1 MNTGHHADDGPA
13 GHGGDNGRADNGGT
27 GYGRVGNG
35 YGGLGGDL
43 GRADPSVGGVLG
55 GDAGRDAPG
64 VRDGVDGDS
73 GYGRMDNGR
82 DGYGGLGG
90 DFGRVGRSDP
100 GALGGGAG
108 PDVPGVRDGGG
119 AALRLLRLFEGHRLT
134 PVQRR
139 IAHCLAQHAAEA
151 PFLSSIEVAELAGV
165 SQPSV
170 TRFAMALGYDGYPAL
185 RRRFR
190 ELDVGPGRGETGP
203 DGGTPGRPAAPP
215 LPGSAD
221 GWTEA
226 GTDGRTEAG
235 ADMRIGAGTDGH
247 VAATRQGR
255 TQTPAPAEPSRALP
269 RPGSPA
275 HPLPPGDPGPD
286 RAPGPGG
293 PGGEYRRA
301 VLAEIENLRALAR
314 SLDDPEPVIAAARL
328 LAASRP
334 LPVLGLRAA
343 AAQAAG
349 FAYFAAKVHPDVRP
363 LHEAGSLLADRIEQA
378 AAAGAT
384 ALLCFALP
392 RYPAELV
399 DALRAARTA
408 GLSVVTVADRRVP
421 ALAGQSDVLLTAAV
435 GTHLVFD
442 TACAP
447 MMLGRVLLDA
457 MCDELPG
464 TQARLEA
471 FETSAAA
478 RGVFLID

>member
-13 GHGGDNGRADNGGT
+13 AHDDDHDDRDQGDGRDVLGGRDQGDGRDLPGGRDIRDIP
-27 GYGRVGNG
+27 GDRDQGD
-35 YGGLGGDL
+35 GGDL
-43 GRADPSVGGVLG
+43 RDDHDRGAGHDGRDVSGDLG
-55 GDAGRDAPG
+55 GL
-64 VRDGVDGDS
+64 DGD
-73 GYGRMDNGR
+73 
-82 DGYGGLGG
+82 
-90 DFGRVGRSDP
+90 
-100 GALGGGAG
+100 
-108 PDVPGVRDGGG
+108 
-119 AALRLLRLFEGHRLT
+119 AASRLLRLFEGHRLT

-170 TRFAMALGYDGYPAL
+170 TRFAMALGYSGYPGL

-190 ELDVGPGRGETGP
+190 ELGVRPGRERDGAGRNGEDAGP
-203 DGGTPGRPAAPP
+203 DAHASAHAAASRLSDGGAAGWAEGRGDWPAAT
-215 LPGSAD
+215 LP
-221 GWTEA
+221 
-226 GTDGRTEAG
+226 
-235 ADMRIGAGTDGH
+235 
-247 VAATRQGR
+247 AT
-255 TQTPAPAEPSRALP
+255 AEDSHRPRS
-269 RPGSPA
+269 RPGASARPMSEK
-275 HPLPPGDPGPD
+275 PVSERPVPGDPEPGLD
-286 RAPGPGG
+286 RVKGAGG
-293 PGGEYRRA
+293 GYRRA

-314 SLDDPEPVIAAARL
+314 SLDDPGPVAEAARL

-363 LHEAGSLLADRIEQA
+363 LHEAGSLLADRVEQA

-408 GLSVVTVADRRVP
+408 GLAVVTVADRRVP
-421 ALAGQSDVLLTAAV
+421 SLAGLSHVLLTAGV

-447 MMLGRVLLDA
+447 MMLGRVLLEA

-464 TQARLEA
+464 AQARLEA
-471 FETSAAA
+471 FEASAAA

>member
-1 MNTGHHADDGPA
+1 M
-13 GHGGDNGRADNGGT
+13 
-27 GYGRVGNG
+27 
-35 YGGLGGDL
+35 
-43 GRADPSVGGVLG
+43 
-55 GDAGRDAPG
+55 
-64 VRDGVDGDS
+64 
-73 GYGRMDNGR
+73 
-82 DGYGGLGG
+82 
-90 DFGRVGRSDP
+90 
-100 GALGGGAG
+100 
-108 PDVPGVRDGGG
+108 
-119 AALRLLRLFEGHRLT
+119 
-134 PVQRR
+134 QRR

-170 TRFAMALGYDGYPAL
+170 TRFAMALGYTGYPDL

-190 ELDVGPGRGETGP
+190 ELDVRAGRGGVTRGSLAASEFVEPLPATADP
-203 DGGTPGRPAAPP
+203 RRPSGDDTRRPPSRDVRPEAHLPRSTSAAPETP
-215 LPGSAD
+215 AGQDASVHPVPPVGTEMSADPASAADKETSAYAVSSVGGEVCAGPVTSADRETSVSQEASLRSVPPFDGEVSAHPVPSAD
-221 GWTEA
+221 GETS
-226 GTDGRTEAG
+226 GGSVPYMGSDSG
-235 ADMRIGAGTDGH
+235 AA
-247 VAATRQGR
+247 
-255 TQTPAPAEPSRALP
+255 P
-269 RPGSPA
+269 RPGVA
-275 HPLPPGDPGPD
+275 TRRGVARGRGLGE
-286 RAPGPGG
+286 
-293 PGGEYRRA
+293 EYRRA

-314 SLDDPEPVIAAARL
+314 ALEDPEPVAAAARV

-349 FAYFAAKVHPDVRP
+349 FAYFAAKVHPDVR
-363 LHEAGSLLADRIEQA
+363 LLQEAGSLLADRVEQA

-421 ALAGQSDVLLTAAV
+421 PIAGLSDVLLTAAV

-447 MMLGRVLLDA
+447 MLLGQVLLEA

-464 TQARLEA
+464 AQARLEA

>member
-1 MNTGHHADDGPA
+1 MNTGHHTDDGPSTPRDPRDA
-13 GHGGDNGRADNGGT
+13 AAQGDGRDDHDLGDEGDVRDHSDDRGDGGGRDGDR
-27 GYGRVGNG
+27 RVP
-35 YGGLGGDL
+35 GDL
-43 GRADPSVGGVLG
+43 GDLG
-55 GDAGRDAPG
+55 GLDDDAA
-64 VRDGVDGDS
+64 S
-73 GYGRMDNGR
+73 
-82 DGYGGLGG
+82 
-90 DFGRVGRSDP
+90 
-100 GALGGGAG
+100 
-108 PDVPGVRDGGG
+108 
-119 AALRLLRLFEGHRLT
+119 RLLRLFEGHRLT

-170 TRFAMALGYDGYPAL
+170 TRFATALGYSGYPGL

-190 ELDVGPGRGETGP
+190 ELGVRQGRERDGSGRNGEDAGPDARISTATPRLSDGGADGRTGGRGE
-203 DGGTPGRPAAPP
+203 RPAPVPPAPP
-215 LPGSAD
+215 EGSHRPSPDPGAPARSVPQKPGSRQLAPAD
-221 GWTEA
+221 AESWSEPLPESWPDLGA
-226 GTDGRTEAG
+226 DRAAG
-235 ADMRIGAGTDGH
+235 A
-247 VAATRQGR
+247 
-255 TQTPAPAEPSRALP
+255 
-269 RPGSPA
+269 
-275 HPLPPGDPGPD
+275 
-286 RAPGPGG
+286 GG
-293 PGGEYRRA
+293 GYRRA

-314 SLDDPEPVIAAARL
+314 SLDDPGPVAEAARL

-363 LHEAGSLLADRIEQA
+363 LHEAGSLLADRVEQA

-392 RYPAELV
+392 RYPAELL
-399 DALRAARTA
+399 DALRAARAA
-408 GLSVVTVADRRVP
+408 GLAVVTVADRRVP
-421 ALAGQSDVLLTAAV
+421 SLAGLSDVLLTAAV

-447 MMLGRVLLDA
+447 MMLGRVLLEA

-464 TQARLEA
+464 AQARLEA
-471 FETSAAA
+471 FEASAAA

>member
-1 MNTGHHADDGPA
+1 MNTGHNADDGPA
-13 GHGGDNGRADNGGT
+13 GNRDDFAGFGGRDVA
-27 GYGRVGNG
+27 
-35 YGGLGGDL
+35 GD
-43 GRADPSVGGVLG
+43 RDVLG
-55 GDAGRDAPG
+55 ERGGRGDRDVFGDRDDRDGDAA
-64 VRDGVDGDS
+64 S
-73 GYGRMDNGR
+73 
-82 DGYGGLGG
+82 
-90 DFGRVGRSDP
+90 
-100 GALGGGAG
+100 
-108 PDVPGVRDGGG
+108 
-119 AALRLLRLFEGHRLT
+119 RLLRLFEGHRLT

-139 IAHCLAQHAAEA
+139 IAHCLAQHAADA

-170 TRFAMALGYDGYPAL
+170 TRFAMALGYSGYPGL

-190 ELDVGPGRGETGP
+190 ELGVRPGRNGEDAGP
-203 DGGTPGRPAAPP
+203 DARASAHTAAHRLSDGGAAGRAAGREQGPAETLQATPEDPRRPSSRPGAPARPAPQDPVPLDSPP
-215 LPGSAD
+215 ED
-221 GWTEA
+221 A
-226 GTDGRTEAG
+226 G
-235 ADMRIGAGTDGH
+235 
-247 VAATRQGR
+247 
-255 TQTPAPAEPSRALP
+255 
-269 RPGSPA
+269 
-275 HPLPPGDPGPD
+275 HPDPDHGPD
-286 RAPGPGG
+286 RATG

-314 SLDDPEPVIAAARL
+314 SLDDPGPVAEAARL

-421 ALAGQSDVLLTAAV
+421 SLAGLSHVLLTAAV

-447 MMLGRVLLDA
+447 MMLGRVLLEA

-464 TQARLEA
+464 AQARLEA
-471 FETSAAA
+471 FEASAAA
-478 RGVFLID
+478 REVFLID

>member
-1 MNTGHHADDGPA
+1 M
-13 GHGGDNGRADNGGT
+13 
-27 GYGRVGNG
+27 
-35 YGGLGGDL
+35 
-43 GRADPSVGGVLG
+43 
-55 GDAGRDAPG
+55 
-64 VRDGVDGDS
+64 
-73 GYGRMDNGR
+73 
-82 DGYGGLGG
+82 
-90 DFGRVGRSDP
+90 
-100 GALGGGAG
+100 
-108 PDVPGVRDGGG
+108 
-119 AALRLLRLFEGHRLT
+119 
-134 PVQRR
+134 QRR

-170 TRFAMALGYDGYPAL
+170 TRFAMALGYSGYPGL

-190 ELDVGPGRGETGP
+190 ELGVRPGRGRNGADAGRGRDGVGRNGEDAGP
-203 DGGTPGRPAAPP
+203 DAGPSAHAAALRLSDGGAAVRSGGR
-215 LPGSAD
+215 
-221 GWTEA
+221 E
-226 GTDGRTEAG
+226 
-235 ADMRIGAGTDGH
+235 GAGETLP
-247 VAATRQGR
+247 ATAGDSQRPSSRPDAPARPVPEDLAPADPVPRG
-255 TQTPAPAEPSRALP
+255 PAPA
-269 RPGSPA
+269 RPAPQDLAPQDPA
-275 HPLPPGDPGPD
+275 AQNPVTADPAPLGPAPADPAPGLD
-286 RAPGPGG
+286 RATG

-314 SLDDPEPVIAAARL
+314 SLDDPGPVAAAARL

-363 LHEAGSLLADRIEQA
+363 LHEAGSLLVDRVEQA

-408 GLSVVTVADRRVP
+408 GLAVVTVADRRVP
-421 ALAGQSDVLLTAAV
+421 SLAALSHVLLTAAV
-435 GTHLVFD
+435 GMHLVFD

-447 MMLGRVLLDA
+447 MMLGRVLLEA

-464 TQARLEA
+464 AQARLEA
-471 FETSAAA
+471 FEASASA

>member
-1 MNTGHHADDGPA
+1 MVNESMQTERPGLARGGGRGGGTMNTGHNADDGLARHRDERDERAEDAEGDGRDGPA
-13 GHGGDNGRADNGGT
+13 GGGRD
-27 GYGRVGNG
+27 
-35 YGGLGGDL
+35 
-43 GRADPSVGGVLG
+43 VLG
-55 GDAGRDAPG
+55 G
-64 VRDGVDGDS
+64 VDGVDGL
-73 GYGRMDNGR
+73 
-82 DGYGGLGG
+82 GGLDG
-90 DFGRVGRSDP
+90 VG
-100 GALGGGAG
+100 G
-108 PDVPGVRDGGG
+108 PDG
-119 AALRLLRLFEGHRLT
+119 AAASRLLRLFEGQRLT

-170 TRFAMALGYDGYPAL
+170 TRFAMALGYSGYPGL

-190 ELDVGPGRGETGP
+190 ELDVRPGRGRAVAGRNGEDAGP
-203 DGGTPGRPAAPP
+203 DAGASAQAAAPR
-215 LPGSAD
+215 LSGGGAAVR
-221 GWTEA
+221 G
-226 GTDGRTEAG
+226 GGRWEE
-235 ADMRIGAGTDGH
+235 
-247 VAATRQGR
+247 V
-255 TQTPAPAEPSRALP
+255 
-269 RPGSPA
+269 
-275 HPLPPGDPGPD
+275 DPGLD
-286 RAPGPGG
+286 QAPGPGG
-293 PGGEYRRA
+293 DYRRA

-314 SLDDPEPVIAAARL
+314 SLDDPGPVAEAARL

-349 FAYFAAKVHPDVRP
+349 FAYFAAKIHPDVRP
-363 LHEAGSLLADRIEQA
+363 LHEAGSLLVDRVEQA
-378 AAAGAT
+378 VAAGAT

-408 GLSVVTVADRRVP
+408 GLAVVTVADRRVP
-421 ALAGQSDVLLTAAV
+421 SLAGLSHVLLTAEV

-447 MMLGRVLLDA
+447 MMLGRVLIEA

-464 TQARLEA
+464 AQARLEA
-471 FETSAAA
+471 FEASAVA

>member
-1 MNTGHHADDGPA
+1 M
-13 GHGGDNGRADNGGT
+13 
-27 GYGRVGNG
+27 
-35 YGGLGGDL
+35 
-43 GRADPSVGGVLG
+43 
-55 GDAGRDAPG
+55 
-64 VRDGVDGDS
+64 
-73 GYGRMDNGR
+73 
-82 DGYGGLGG
+82 
-90 DFGRVGRSDP
+90 
-100 GALGGGAG
+100 
-108 PDVPGVRDGGG
+108 
-119 AALRLLRLFEGHRLT
+119 
-134 PVQRR
+134 QRR

-170 TRFAMALGYDGYPAL
+170 TRFAMALGYSGYPGL

-190 ELDVGPGRGETGP
+190 ELGVRPGRERDGAGRNGEDAEPDARASAHAAASRLSDGGAAGWAEGRGEG
-203 DGGTPGRPAAPP
+203 PAAT
-215 LPGSAD
+215 LSA
-221 GWTEA
+221 T
-226 GTDGRTEAG
+226 
-235 ADMRIGAGTDGH
+235 
-247 VAATRQGR
+247 
-255 TQTPAPAEPSRALP
+255 AEDSLRPPSRPGASARP
-269 RPGSPA
+269 MSEKPVSERPVSERPG
-275 HPLPPGDPGPD
+275 PGDPEPGLD
-286 RAPGPGG
+286 RATGAGG
-293 PGGEYRRA
+293 GYRRA

-314 SLDDPEPVIAAARL
+314 SLDDPGPVAEAARL

-363 LHEAGSLLADRIEQA
+363 LHEAGSLLADRVEQA

-408 GLSVVTVADRRVP
+408 GLAVVTVADRRVP
-421 ALAGQSDVLLTAAV
+421 SLAGLSHVLLTAGV

-447 MMLGRVLLDA
+447 MMLGRVLLEA

-464 TQARLEA
+464 AQARLEA
-471 FETSAAA
+471 FEASAAA

>member
-1 MNTGHHADDGPA
+1 MQKRSARRGPARWGMMNTGHNADDGPA
-13 GHGGDNGRADNGGT
+13 AHRDDSADFG
-27 GYGRVGNG
+27 
-35 YGGLGGDL
+35 
-43 GRADPSVGGVLG
+43 
-55 GDAGRDAPG
+55 GRDALG
-64 VRDGVDGDS
+64 DRGDRDGD
-73 GYGRMDNGR
+73 
-82 DGYGGLGG
+82 
-90 DFGRVGRSDP
+90 
-100 GALGGGAG
+100 
-108 PDVPGVRDGGG
+108 
-119 AALRLLRLFEGHRLT
+119 AASRLLRLFEGHRLT

-139 IAHCLAQHAAEA
+139 IAHCLAQHAADA

-170 TRFAMALGYDGYPAL
+170 TRFAMALGYSGYPGL

-190 ELDVGPGRGETGP
+190 ELGVRPGRNGEGTGP
-203 DGGTPGRPAAPP
+203 DARASAPTTARRLSDGDTAGQDGGRG
-215 LPGSAD
+215 
-221 GWTEA
+221 
-226 GTDGRTEAG
+226 
-235 ADMRIGAGTDGH
+235 
-247 VAATRQGR
+247 QG
-255 TQTPAPAEPSRALP
+255 PAETLRATPEDSRRPSS
-269 RPGSPA
+269 RPGAPVR
-275 HPLPPGDPGPD
+275 PMPVDTGPEDTPPEDTPPEDTPPEDTAPEDPDPGLE
-286 RAPGPGG
+286 RATG

-314 SLDDPEPVIAAARL
+314 SLDDPGPVAEAARL

-399 DALRAARTA
+399 DALRAAHMA
-408 GLSVVTVADRRVP
+408 GLTVVTVADRRVP
-421 ALAGQSDVLLTAAV
+421 SLAGLSHVLLIAAV

-447 MMLGRVLLDA
+447 MMLGRVLLEA

-464 TQARLEA
+464 AQARLEA

>member
-1 MNTGHHADDGPA
+1 MKTGHHADDGPA
-13 GHGGDNGRADNGGT
+13 AHHDHHEYDHDDDHDDRDQGDGRDLPGGRDQGDGRDLPGGRDIRDIP
-27 GYGRVGNG
+27 GGRDQSD
-35 YGGLGGDL
+35 GGDL
-43 GRADPSVGGVLG
+43 RDDHDRGAGHDGRDVSGDLG
-55 GDAGRDAPG
+55 GL
-64 VRDGVDGDS
+64 DGD
-73 GYGRMDNGR
+73 
-82 DGYGGLGG
+82 
-90 DFGRVGRSDP
+90 
-100 GALGGGAG
+100 
-108 PDVPGVRDGGG
+108 
-119 AALRLLRLFEGHRLT
+119 AAPRLLRLFEGHRLT

-170 TRFAMALGYDGYPAL
+170 TRFAMALGYSGYPGL

-190 ELDVGPGRGETGP
+190 ELGVRPGRERDGAGRNGEDAGPDARASAHAAASRLSDGGAAGWAEGRGEG
-203 DGGTPGRPAAPP
+203 PAAT
-215 LPGSAD
+215 LP
-221 GWTEA
+221 
-226 GTDGRTEAG
+226 
-235 ADMRIGAGTDGH
+235 
-247 VAATRQGR
+247 ATMEDSHR
-255 TQTPAPAEPSRALP
+255 PPSRPGASA
-269 RPGSPA
+269 RPMSEKPVSER
-275 HPLPPGDPGPD
+275 PVSERPVSERPVSERPVSERPVSERPVPGDPEPGLD
-286 RAPGPGG
+286 RGTGAGG
-293 PGGEYRRA
+293 GYRRA
-301 VLAEIENLRALAR
+301 VLAEIENLRDLAR
-314 SLDDPEPVIAAARL
+314 SLDDPGPVAEAARL

-363 LHEAGSLLADRIEQA
+363 LHEAGSLLADRVEQA

-399 DALRAARTA
+399 DALRAAHTA
-408 GLSVVTVADRRVP
+408 GLAVVTVADRRVP
-421 ALAGQSDVLLTAAV
+421 SLAGLSHVLLTAGV

-447 MMLGRVLLDA
+447 MMLGRVLLEA

-464 TQARLEA
+464 AQARLEA
-471 FETSAAA
+471 FEASAAA

>member
-1 MNTGHHADDGPA
+1 M
-13 GHGGDNGRADNGGT
+13 
-27 GYGRVGNG
+27 
-35 YGGLGGDL
+35 
-43 GRADPSVGGVLG
+43 
-55 GDAGRDAPG
+55 
-64 VRDGVDGDS
+64 
-73 GYGRMDNGR
+73 
-82 DGYGGLGG
+82 
-90 DFGRVGRSDP
+90 
-100 GALGGGAG
+100 
-108 PDVPGVRDGGG
+108 
-119 AALRLLRLFEGHRLT
+119 T

-170 TRFAMALGYDGYPAL
+170 TRFAMALGYSGYPGL

-190 ELDVGPGRGETGP
+190 ELGVRPGRGWDGTGRNGEDAGP
-203 DGGTPGRPAAPP
+203 DAGPSARAAALRLPDAGAAVRSGGREGVGETLPATAEDSRRPSSRPGAPARPTPQDPAAQNPAAQNPAAQNPAAQNPVTADPVP
-215 LPGSAD
+215 LG
-221 GWTEA
+221 
-226 GTDGRTEAG
+226 
-235 ADMRIGAGTDGH
+235 
-247 VAATRQGR
+247 
-255 TQTPAPAEPSRALP
+255 PAPAD
-269 RPGSPA
+269 
-275 HPLPPGDPGPD
+275 HDPGLD
-286 RAPGPGG
+286 RATG

-314 SLDDPEPVIAAARL
+314 SLDDPGPVAAAARL

-363 LHEAGSLLADRIEQA
+363 LHEAGSLLADRVEQA

-399 DALRAARTA
+399 DALRTARTA
-408 GLSVVTVADRRVP
+408 GLAVVTVADRRVP
-421 ALAGQSDVLLTAAV
+421 SLAALSHVLLTAAV

-447 MMLGRVLLDA
+447 MMLGRVLLEA

-464 TQARLEA
+464 AQARLEA
-471 FETSAAA
+471 FEASATA

>member
-1 MNTGHHADDGPA
+1 MNTGYDADDSPA
-13 GHGGDNGRADNGGT
+13 GHRD
-27 GYGRVGNG
+27 
-35 YGGLGGDL
+35 DL
-43 GRADPSVGGVLG
+43 GDRDVLG
-55 GDAGRDAPG
+55 DFDGDAA
-64 VRDGVDGDS
+64 S
-73 GYGRMDNGR
+73 
-82 DGYGGLGG
+82 
-90 DFGRVGRSDP
+90 
-100 GALGGGAG
+100 
-108 PDVPGVRDGGG
+108 
-119 AALRLLRLFEGHRLT
+119 RLLRLFEGHRLT

-170 TRFAMALGYDGYPAL
+170 TRFAMALGYAGYPGL

-190 ELDVGPGRGETGP
+190 ELGARPGGGRDGGRNGEDTGP
-203 DGGTPGRPAAPP
+203 D
-215 LPGSAD
+215 
-221 GWTEA
+221 
-226 GTDGRTEAG
+226 AG
-235 ADMRIGAGTDGH
+235 ASGH
-247 VAATRQGR
+247 AVATRLSGGGAAERAGGR
-255 TQTPAPAEPSRALP
+255 GRGHAETLHETAEGSHRPSSRPGAPESPVPESPVPESPAPA
-269 RPGSPA
+269 
-275 HPLPPGDPGPD
+275 DPGPGLD
-286 RAPGPGG
+286 RATG

-314 SLDDPEPVIAAARL
+314 SLDDPGPVATAARL

-399 DALRAARTA
+399 DALRAARAA
-408 GLSVVTVADRRVP
+408 GLAVVTVADRRVP
-421 ALAGQSDVLLTAAV
+421 SLTGLSHVLLTAAV

-447 MMLGRVLLDA
+447 MMLGRVLLEA

-464 TQARLEA
+464 AQARLEA
-471 FETSAAA
+471 FEASAAA

>member
-1 MNTGHHADDGPA
+1 MNTGHHADDSPA
-13 GHGGDNGRADNGGT
+13 AHRDVADQGDGRGDHD
-27 GYGRVGNG
+27 
-35 YGGLGGDL
+35 LGDQGDARRQDGDRDVPGDL
-43 GRADPSVGGVLG
+43 GGLD
-55 GDAGRDAPG
+55 GDAA
-64 VRDGVDGDS
+64 S
-73 GYGRMDNGR
+73 
-82 DGYGGLGG
+82 
-90 DFGRVGRSDP
+90 
-100 GALGGGAG
+100 
-108 PDVPGVRDGGG
+108 
-119 AALRLLRLFEGHRLT
+119 RLLRLFEGHRLT

-170 TRFAMALGYDGYPAL
+170 TRFATALGYSGYPGL

-190 ELDVGPGRGETGP
+190 ELGVRPGRERDGSGRNGEDAGLDARTSTVAPRLSDGGADGRTGGRGEEP
-203 DGGTPGRPAAPP
+203 TPTLIATPEDAHRPSSD
-215 LPGSAD
+215 PG
-221 GWTEA
+221 
-226 GTDGRTEAG
+226 
-235 ADMRIGAGTDGH
+235 
-247 VAATRQGR
+247 
-255 TQTPAPAEPSRALP
+255 APARSVPQKPVPQKPVPQQAGSQQAGSQQAGSQQIG
-269 RPGSPA
+269 PGDA
-275 HPLPPGDPGPD
+275 DPGPD
-286 RAPGPGG
+286 RTTGAGG
-293 PGGEYRRA
+293 GYRRA

-314 SLDDPEPVIAAARL
+314 SLDDPGPVAEAARL

-363 LHEAGSLLADRIEQA
+363 LHEAGSLLADRVEQA

-408 GLSVVTVADRRVP
+408 GLAVVTVADRRVP
-421 ALAGQSDVLLTAAV
+421 SLAGLSHVLLTAAV

-447 MMLGRVLLDA
+447 MMLGRVLLEA

-464 TQARLEA
+464 AQARLEA
-471 FETSAAA
+471 FEASAAA

>member
-1 MNTGHHADDGPA
+1 MQTDRSGAGRRGGGTMNTGHNADDGPA
-13 GHGGDNGRADNGGT
+13 AYRDDSADFGGRD
-27 GYGRVGNG
+27 
-35 YGGLGGDL
+35 
-43 GRADPSVGGVLG
+43 VLG
-55 GDAGRDAPG
+55 DRGDFG
-64 VRDGVDGDS
+64 
-73 GYGRMDNGR
+73 GR
-82 DGYGGLGG
+82 DG
-90 DFGRVGRSDP
+90 D
-100 GALGGGAG
+100 
-108 PDVPGVRDGGG
+108 
-119 AALRLLRLFEGHRLT
+119 AASRLLRLFEGHRLT

-139 IAHCLAQHAAEA
+139 IAHCLAQHAADA

-170 TRFAMALGYDGYPAL
+170 TRFAMALGYSGYPGL

-190 ELDVGPGRGETGP
+190 ELGVRPGRNGEDTGP
-203 DGGTPGRPAAPP
+203 DARASARTAARRLSDSDPAGQDGGSGQGPADTLHATPEDSRRP
-215 LPGSAD
+215 S
-221 GWTEA
+221 
-226 GTDGRTEAG
+226 
-235 ADMRIGAGTDGH
+235 
-247 VAATRQGR
+247 
-255 TQTPAPAEPSRALP
+255 S
-269 RPGSPA
+269 RPGALARPMPIDTVPIDTA
-275 HPLPPGDPGPD
+275 PEGTVPDDTVPEGTAPEDAVPDDTVPEDPDPGLD
-286 RAPGPGG
+286 RATG

-314 SLDDPEPVIAAARL
+314 SLDDPGPVAEAARL

-421 ALAGQSDVLLTAAV
+421 SLAGLSHVLLPAAV

-447 MMLGRVLLDA
+447 MMLGRVLLEA
-457 MCDELPG
+457 MCDELPEA
-464 TQARLEA
+464 QARLEA
-471 FETSAAA
+471 FEASAAA

>member
-1 MNTGHHADDGPA
+1 MNTGHNADDGPA
-13 GHGGDNGRADNGGT
+13 GRRDDRDEGDDR
-27 GYGRVGNG
+27 
-35 YGGLGGDL
+35 
-43 GRADPSVGGVLG
+43 
-55 GDAGRDAPG
+55 
-64 VRDGVDGDS
+64 
-73 GYGRMDNGR
+73 
-82 DGYGGLGG
+82 
-90 DFGRVGRSDP
+90 
-100 GALGGGAG
+100 
-108 PDVPGVRDGGG
+108 DVPGGLDGD
-119 AALRLLRLFEGHRLT
+119 AASRLLRLFEGQRLT

-170 TRFAMALGYDGYPAL
+170 TRFAMALGYSGYPGL

-190 ELDVGPGRGETGP
+190 ELGARPGRGGDRTGRNGKDAGPDAGPSAHAAALRLP
-203 DGGTPGRPAAPP
+203 DGGAGVRSGGREGAGETLSPTAEDAHRPSSRPGAPARPAPQ
-215 LPGSAD
+215 D
-221 GWTEA
+221 
-226 GTDGRTEAG
+226 
-235 ADMRIGAGTDGH
+235 
-247 VAATRQGR
+247 
-255 TQTPAPAEPSRALP
+255 PAPEDPVPEDPVTADLAPA
-269 RPGSPA
+269 RPAPQDLAAQDPVTAGPA
-275 HPLPPGDPGPD
+275 PLGLAPADLAPADPAPGLD
-286 RAPGPGG
+286 RATG

-301 VLAEIENLRALAR
+301 VLAEIEHLRALAR
-314 SLDDPEPVIAAARL
+314 SLDDPGPVAAAARL

-363 LHEAGSLLADRIEQA
+363 LHEAGSLLADRVEQA

-408 GLSVVTVADRRVP
+408 GLAVVTVADRRVP
-421 ALAGQSDVLLTAAV
+421 SLAGLSHVLLTAAV

-447 MMLGRVLLDA
+447 MMLGRVLLEA

-464 TQARLEA
+464 AQARLEA
-471 FETSAAA
+471 FEASAAA

>member
-1 MNTGHHADDGPA
+1 MVNESMQTDRPGAGQARRGTMNTGGGTMNTGHNADDGPA
-13 GHGGDNGRADNGGT
+13 GNRDDRDDREDSAGFGGRDVA
-27 GYGRVGNG
+27 
-35 YGGLGGDL
+35 GD
-43 GRADPSVGGVLG
+43 RDVLG
-55 GDAGRDAPG
+55 EWGGRGDGDVFGDRDDRDGDAA
-64 VRDGVDGDS
+64 S
-73 GYGRMDNGR
+73 G
-82 DGYGGLGG
+82 
-90 DFGRVGRSDP
+90 
-100 GALGGGAG
+100 
-108 PDVPGVRDGGG
+108 
-119 AALRLLRLFEGHRLT
+119 LLRLFEGHRLT

-139 IAHCLAQHAAEA
+139 IAHCLAQHAADA

-170 TRFAMALGYDGYPAL
+170 TRFAMALGYSGYPGL

-190 ELDVGPGRGETGP
+190 ELGVRSGRNGEDAGP
-203 DGGTPGRPAAPP
+203 DARASAHTAAHRLSDGGAAGRAAGREQGPAGTLQATPEDPRGPSSRPGAPPRPAAQDSSSLDSPP
-215 LPGSAD
+215 LDLSPED
-221 GWTEA
+221 A
-226 GTDGRTEAG
+226 G
-235 ADMRIGAGTDGH
+235 
-247 VAATRQGR
+247 
-255 TQTPAPAEPSRALP
+255 
-269 RPGSPA
+269 
-275 HPLPPGDPGPD
+275 HPDPDHGPD
-286 RAPGPGG
+286 RATG

-314 SLDDPEPVIAAARL
+314 SLDDSGPVAEAARL

-349 FAYFAAKVHPDVRP
+349 FAYFAAKIHPDVRL
-363 LHEAGSLLADRIEQA
+363 LHEGGSLLADRIEQA

-408 GLSVVTVADRRVP
+408 GLSVVTVADHRVP
-421 ALAGQSDVLLTAAV
+421 SLAGLSHVLLTAAV

-447 MMLGRVLLDA
+447 MMLGRVLLEA

-464 TQARLEA
+464 AQARLEA
-471 FETSAAA
+471 FEASAAA
-478 RGVFLID
+478 REVFLID